1 MIGEEGVMGLV
12 QTKDQPLFIGVDGG
26 GSKCRATIYCADGT
40 VLGTGV
46 AGRANPLHG
55 LAQTFESIQASTRL
69 ALLDAGMNESDSYL
83 LVAGLGLAGVNV
95 PRLYRDVTN
104 WQHPFAAMYV
114 TTDLHTACIGAH
126 GGADG
131 AVIITGT
138 GSCGYAHVGDTSLSI
153 GGYGF
158 ALGDKGSGA
167 WLGLKAAEHVLLVLD
182 GFAVPTRL
190 TDMLLNEFG
199 VTDALGI
206 VENLAGKSSSCY
218 AALARSVLDCAN
230 EGDAVA
236 TAIVQEGADYISD
249 MARKLFS
256 LNPVR
261 FSMIGGLAEPL
272 QAWLGA
278 DVVAKISETLAP
290 PELGA
295 MYFAQQEFNKS
306 LSVRIGTEAKS
317 CI

>member
-1 MIGEEGVMGLV
+1 MGLV

-126 GGADG
+126 GGANG

-167 WLGLKAAEHVLLVLD
+167 WLGLKAAEHVLLALD

-290 PELGA
+290 ELGA

>member
-1 MIGEEGVMGLV
+1 MGLI

-26 GSKCRATIYCADGT
+26 GSKCRATIYSVDGN

-55 LAQTFESIQASTRL
+55 LAQTFESIEESTRL
-69 ALLDAGMNESDSYL
+69 ALLDAGMKESDSRL

-95 PRLYRDVTN
+95 PRLYQDVVN

-126 GGADG
+126 RGADG

-138 GSCGYAHVGDTSLSI
+138 GSCGYSHVDDTSLSI

-167 WLGLKAAEHVLLVLD
+167 WLGLKAAEHVLLALD
-182 GFAVPTRL
+182 GFAVSTRL
-190 TDMLLNEFG
+190 TDMLLNYFN

-218 AALARSVLDCAN
+218 AALARNVLDCAN
-230 EGDAVA
+230 DGDAVA
-236 TAIVQEGADYISD
+236 IAIVQEGADYISE

-272 QAWLGA
+272 QAWLSA

-290 PELGA
+290 PEFGA

-306 LSVRIGTEAKS
+306 LSV
-317 CI
+317 

>member
-1 MIGEEGVMGLV
+1 MELV
-12 QTKDQPLFIGVDGG
+12 QTKDQQLFIGIDGG
-26 GSKCRATIYCADGT
+26 GSKCRATIYTADGT

-55 LAQTFESIQASTRL
+55 LTQTFESIEASTRL
-69 ALLDAGMNESDSYL
+69 ALIDAGLKESDSHSL
-83 LVAGLGLAGVNV
+83 IAGLGLAGVNV
-95 PRLYRDVTN
+95 PSLYQDVIS

-126 GGADG
+126 RGQDG

-138 GSCGYAHVGDTSLSI
+138 GSCGYAHVGDSHLCI
-153 GGYGF
+153 GGHGF

-167 WLGLKAAEHVLLVLD
+167 WLGLKAAEHVLLALD
-182 GFAVPTRL
+182 GFAAPTQL
-190 TDMLLNEFG
+190 TEVLLTHFS

-218 AALARSVLDCAN
+218 AALARSVLACAQN
-230 EGDAVA
+230 GDEVA
-236 TAIVQEGADYISD
+236 IAIVQEGAEYISN

-256 LNPVR
+256 LQPAR

-272 QAWLGA
+272 QAWLDA
-278 DVVAKISETLAP
+278 DVVAKISDILAP

-295 MYFAQQEFNKS
+295 MYFAQQEFTKQ
-306 LSVRIGTEAKS
+306 SVVSAG
-317 CI
+317 

>member
-1 MIGEEGVMGLV
+1 MGLV
-12 QTKDQPLFIGVDGG
+12 QTKDQQLFIGVDGG
-26 GSKCRATIYCADGT
+26 GSKCRATIYTADGT

-55 LAQTFESIQASTRL
+55 LAQAFASIEASTRQ
-69 ALLDAGMNESDSYL
+69 ALLDAGMKETDSHL

-95 PRLYRDVTN
+95 PRLYQDVIS
-104 WQHPFAAMYV
+104 WQHPFAAMFV

-126 GGADG
+126 RGADG

-138 GSCGYAHVGDTSLSI
+138 GSCGYAHVGDDSLSS
-153 GGYGF
+153 GGHGI

-167 WLGLKAAEHVLLVLD
+167 WLGLKAAEHVLLALD
-182 GFAVPTRL
+182 GFAAPTAL
-190 TDMLLNEFG
+190 TKMLLNHFG
-199 VTDALGI
+199 VSDALGI
-206 VENLAGKSSSCY
+206 VEHLAGKSSSCY
-218 AALARSVLDCAN
+218 AELARSVLDCAN
-230 EGDAVA
+230 AGDEVA
-236 TAIVQEGADYISD
+236 RGIVQEGADYISE

-272 QAWLGA
+272 QAWLGS

-295 MYFAQQEFNKS
+295 MYFAQQQFNS
-306 LSVRIGTEAKS
+306 ININE
-317 CI
+317 

>member
-1 MIGEEGVMGLV
+1 MGLV
-12 QTKDQPLFIGVDGG
+12 QTKDQQLFIGVDGG

-55 LAQTFESIQASTRL
+55 LTQTFESIEASTRL
-69 ALLDAGMNESDSYL
+69 ALLDAGMNESDSHL

-95 PRLYRDVTN
+95 PRLYQDVIN

-126 GGADG
+126 RGADG

-167 WLGLKAAEHVLLVLD
+167 WLGLKAAEHVLLALD
-182 GFAVPTRL
+182 GFAAPTRL
-190 TDMLLNEFG
+190 TDMLLNYFD
-199 VTDALGI
+199 VRDALGI

-218 AALARSVLDCAN
+218 AALARSVLDCAS

-295 MYFAQQEFNKS
+295 MYFALQEFNKS
-306 LSVRIGTEAKS
+306 LSVQIGTEAKS

>member
-1 MIGEEGVMGLV
+1 MGLI

-26 GSKCRATIYCADGT
+26 GSKCRATIYSVDGN

-55 LAQTFESIQASTRL
+55 LAQTFESIEESTRL
-69 ALLDAGMNESDSYL
+69 ALLDAGMKESDSRL

-95 PRLYRDVTN
+95 PRLYQDVVN

-126 GGADG
+126 RGADG

-138 GSCGYAHVGDTSLSI
+138 GSCGYSHVDDTSLSI

-167 WLGLKAAEHVLLVLD
+167 WLGLKAAEHVLLALD
-182 GFAVPTRL
+182 GFAVSTSL
-190 TDMLLNEFG
+190 TDMLLNYFN

-218 AALARSVLDCAN
+218 AALARNVLDCAN
-230 EGDAVA
+230 DGDAVA
-236 TAIVQEGADYISD
+236 IAIVQEGADYISE

-272 QAWLGA
+272 QAWLSA

-290 PELGA
+290 PEFGA

-306 LSVRIGTEAKS
+306 LSV
-317 CI
+317 

>member
-1 MIGEEGVMGLV
+1 MGLV
-12 QTKDQPLFIGVDGG
+12 QTKDQQLFIGVDGG
-26 GSKCRATIYCADGT
+26 GSKCRATIYTADGT

-55 LAQTFESIQASTRL
+55 LAQTFASIEASTRQ
-69 ALLDAGMNESDSYL
+69 ALLDAGMKEIDSHL

-95 PRLYRDVTN
+95 PRLYQDVIS

-126 GGADG
+126 RGADG

-138 GSCGYAHVGDTSLSI
+138 GSCGYAHVGDDSLSI
-153 GGYGF
+153 GGHGF

-167 WLGLKAAEHVLLVLD
+167 WLGLKAAEHVLLALD
-182 GFAVPTRL
+182 GFAAPTAL
-190 TDMLLNEFG
+190 TEMLLKHFG
-199 VTDALGI
+199 VSDALGI
-206 VENLAGKSSSCY
+206 VEHLAGKSSSCY
-218 AALARSVLDCAN
+218 AELARSVLDCAN
-230 EGDAVA
+230 AGDEVA
-236 TAIVQEGADYISD
+236 RGIVQEGADYISE

-272 QAWLGA
+272 QAWLGS

-295 MYFAQQEFNKS
+295 MYFAQQQFN
-306 LSVRIGTEAKS
+306 SVNINE
-317 CI
+317 

>member
-1 MIGEEGVMGLV
+1 MGLV
-12 QTKDQPLFIGVDGG
+12 QTKDQQLFIGVDGG
-26 GSKCRATIYCADGT
+26 GSKCRATIYTADGT

-55 LAQTFESIQASTRL
+55 LAQTFASIEASTRQ
-69 ALLDAGMNESDSYL
+69 ALLDAGMKETDSYL

-95 PRLYRDVTN
+95 PRLYQDVIS
-104 WQHPFAAMYV
+104 WQHPFAVMYV

-126 GGADG
+126 RGADG

-138 GSCGYAHVGDTSLSI
+138 GSCGYAHVGDDSLSI
-153 GGYGF
+153 GGHGF

-167 WLGLKAAEHVLLVLD
+167 WLGLKAAEHVLLALD
-182 GFAVPTRL
+182 GFAAPTAL
-190 TDMLLNEFG
+190 TKMLLNHFG
-199 VTDALGI
+199 VSDALGI
-206 VENLAGKSSSCY
+206 VEHLAGKSSSCY
-218 AALARSVLDCAN
+218 AELARSVLDCAN
-230 EGDAVA
+230 AGDEVA
-236 TAIVQEGADYISD
+236 RGIVQEGADYISE

-272 QAWLGA
+272 QAWLGS

-295 MYFAQQEFNKS
+295 MYFAQQQFNS
-306 LSVRIGTEAKS
+306 ININE
-317 CI
+317 

>member
-1 MIGEEGVMGLV
+1 MGGVW
-12 QTKDQPLFIGVDGG
+12 TKDQLFIGVDGG
-26 GSKCRATIYCADGT
+26 GSKCRATIYSADGT
-40 VLGTGV
+40 VIGTGI
-46 AGRANPLHG
+46 AGRANPLYG
-55 LAQTFESIQASTRL
+55 LAQTFESIEKSTRL
-69 ALLDAGMNESDSYL
+69 ALLDAGMNVSDSYL

-95 PRLYRDVTN
+95 PRLYQHVNN

-126 GGADG
+126 HGADG

-138 GSCGYAHVGDTSLSI
+138 GSCGYAHVGDTCLSI
-153 GGYGF
+153 GGHGF

-167 WLGLKAAEHVLLVLD
+167 WLGLKATEHVLLALD
-182 GFAVPTRL
+182 GFAVPTQL
-190 TDMLLNEFG
+190 TDTLLNYFN

-206 VENLAGKSSSCY
+206 VENLAGKSSSSY
-218 AALARSVLDCAN
+218 AALAKYVLDCAN
-230 EGDAVA
+230 EGDLAA
-236 TAIVQEGADYISD
+236 TVIVQEGADYISE

-278 DVVAKISETLAP
+278 DVVAKLSETLAP
-290 PELGA
+290 PEFGA
-295 MYFAQQEFNKS
+295 MYFAQQEFNK
-306 LSVRIGTEAKS
+306 
-317 CI
+317 

>member
-1 MIGEEGVMGLV
+1 MGLV

-26 GSKCRATIYCADGT
+26 GSKCRATIYCADGI

-55 LAQTFESIQASTRL
+55 LTQTFESIEASTRL

-167 WLGLKAAEHVLLVLD
+167 WLGLKAAEHVLLALD

>member
-1 MIGEEGVMGLV
+1 MGGVL
-12 QTKDQPLFIGVDGG
+12 TKERPLYVGVDGG
-26 GSKCRATIYCADGT
+26 GSKCRATIYTADGQ

-55 LAQTFESIQASTRL
+55 LAQTFESIEASTRL
-69 ALLDAGMNESDSYL
+69 ALRDAGMAQTDIKL

-95 PRLYRDVTN
+95 PRLYQDVIN

-126 GGADG
+126 RGADG

-138 GSCGYAHVGDTSLSI
+138 GSCGYAHVGEASLSI
-153 GGYGF
+153 GGHGF

-167 WLGLKAAEHVLLVLD
+167 WLGLKAAEHVLLTLD
-182 GFAVPTRL
+182 GFAEPTKL
-190 TDMLLNEFG
+190 TPMLLQHFD
-199 VTDALGI
+199 VKDALGI
-206 VENLAGKSSSCY
+206 VEHLAGKSSSCY
-218 AALARSVLDCAN
+218 AELAKGVLDCAVS
-230 EGDAVA
+230 GDKVA
-236 TAIVQEGADYISD
+236 AAIVQEGAGYISE

-272 QAWLGA
+272 RPWLGT

-295 MYFAQQEFNKS
+295 MYFAQQEFTK
-306 LSVRIGTEAKS
+306 
-317 CI
+317 

>member
-55 LAQTFESIQASTRL
+55 LTQTFESVEASTRL

-167 WLGLKAAEHVLLVLD
+167 WLGLKAAEHVLLALD

-290 PELGA
+290 PPRTRRYVFRPA
-295 MYFAQQEFNKS
+295 
-306 LSVRIGTEAKS
+306 RI
-317 CI
+317 

>member
-1 MIGEEGVMGLV
+1 MGLV

-55 LAQTFESIQASTRL
+55 LTQTFESIEASTRL

-95 PRLYRDVTN
+95 PRLYRDFTN

-167 WLGLKAAEHVLLVLD
+167 WLGLKAAEHVLLALD

>member
-1 MIGEEGVMGLV
+1 MGLV
-12 QTKDQPLFIGVDGG
+12 QTNDQQLFIGVDGG
-26 GSKCRATIYCADGT
+26 GSKCRATIYTADGT

-55 LAQTFESIQASTRL
+55 LAQTFESIEASAHQ
-69 ALLDAGMNESDSYL
+69 ALLDAGMKATDSHL

-95 PRLYRDVTN
+95 PRLYQDVVN

-126 GGADG
+126 RGADG

-138 GSCGYAHVGDTSLSI
+138 GSCGYAHVGDASLSI
-153 GGYGF
+153 GGHGF

-167 WLGLKAAEHVLLVLD
+167 WLGLKAAEHVLLALD
-182 GFAVPTRL
+182 GFATPTAL
-190 TDMLLNEFG
+190 TEMLLSHLG
-199 VTDALGI
+199 VKDALGI
-206 VENLAGKSSSCY
+206 VEHLAGKSSSCY
-218 AALARSVLDCAN
+218 AQLARNVLDCAN
-230 EGDAVA
+230 AGDQVA
-236 TAIVQEGADYISD
+236 IAIVQEGADYISE
-249 MARKLFS
+249 MARKLFM

-272 QAWLGA
+272 QAWLGS

-295 MYFAQQEFNKS
+295 MYYAQQQFNS
-306 LSVRIGTEAKS
+306 ATV
-317 CI
+317 

>member
-1 MIGEEGVMGLV
+1 MKE
-12 QTKDQPLFIGVDGG
+12 T
-26 GSKCRATIYCADGT
+26 
-40 VLGTGV
+40 
-46 AGRANPLHG
+46 
-55 LAQTFESIQASTRL
+55 
-69 ALLDAGMNESDSYL
+69 DSHL

-95 PRLYRDVTN
+95 PRLYQDVIS

-126 GGADG
+126 RGADG

-138 GSCGYAHVGDTSLSI
+138 GSCGYAHVGDDSLSI
-153 GGYGF
+153 GGHGF

-167 WLGLKAAEHVLLVLD
+167 WLGLKAAEHVLLALD
-182 GFAVPTRL
+182 GFAAPTAL
-190 TDMLLNEFG
+190 TKMLLNHFG
-199 VTDALGI
+199 VSDALGI
-206 VENLAGKSSSCY
+206 VEHLAGKSSSCY
-218 AALARSVLDCAN
+218 AELARSVLDCAN
-230 EGDAVA
+230 AGDEVA
-236 TAIVQEGADYISD
+236 RGIVQEGADYISE

-272 QAWLGA
+272 QAWLGS

-295 MYFAQQEFNKS
+295 MYFAQQQFNS
-306 LSVRIGTEAKS
+306 ININE
-317 CI
+317 

>member
-126 GGADG
+126 GGANG

-167 WLGLKAAEHVLLVLD
+167 WLGLKAAEHVLLALD

>member
-40 VLGTGV
+40 VLGAGV

-55 LAQTFESIQASTRL
+55 LTQTFESVEASTRL

-167 WLGLKAAEHVLLVLD
+167 WLGLKAAEHVLLALD

-290 PELGA
+290 PRTRRYVFRPA
-295 MYFAQQEFNKS
+295 
-306 LSVRIGTEAKS
+306 RI
-317 CI
+317 

>member
-1 MIGEEGVMGLV
+1 MGLV

-55 LAQTFESIQASTRL
+55 LTQTFESIEASTRL

-167 WLGLKAAEHVLLVLD
+167 WLGLKAAEHVLLALD

>member
-1 MIGEEGVMGLV
+1 MGLV
-12 QTKDQPLFIGVDGG
+12 QTKDQQLFIGVDGG

-55 LAQTFESIQASTRL
+55 LTQTFESIEASTRL
-69 ALLDAGMNESDSYL
+69 ALLDAGMNGSDSHL

-95 PRLYRDVTN
+95 PRLYQDVIN

-126 GGADG
+126 RGADG

-167 WLGLKAAEHVLLVLD
+167 WLGLKAAEHVLLALD

-190 TDMLLNEFG
+190 TDMLLSYFN

-306 LSVRIGTEAKS
+306 LSVQIGTEAKS